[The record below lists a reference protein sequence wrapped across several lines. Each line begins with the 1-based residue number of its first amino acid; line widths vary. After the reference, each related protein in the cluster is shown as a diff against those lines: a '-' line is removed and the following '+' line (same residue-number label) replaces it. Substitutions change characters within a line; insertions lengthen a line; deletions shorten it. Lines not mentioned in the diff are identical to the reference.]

1 MNLTKSQIL
10 SLSIVVLAMGYIL
23 SVLFKLNGLQT
34 ISRGMIFPLFVLL
47 YFLQSKT
54 KNIFF
59 AGFLI
64 LFSISESIY
73 AFCPGNNYIY
83 YFCNTMSVLAYL
95 SLAIYFIRRMNV
107 FILFNRFKVFLLVLV
122 ICNSYIV
129 YMLNDIILSDPNVN
143 FLTVAFFLECFY
155 NLSILIALSFSLL
168 SYLYHDSKED
178 LLLFLA
184 TACIVFSEVVQV
196 ANMYASEN
204 NLLAVIYAVL
214 FTAGLAL
221 VYAYIISK
229 MNTYYRVLF

>member
-1 MNLTKSQIL
+1 M
-10 SLSIVVLAMGYIL
+10 LAMGYIL
-23 SVLFKLNGLQT
+23 SVLFKLDGLQT

-47 YFLQSKT
+47 YFLQSKA
-54 KNIFF
+54 KNTFF
-59 AGFLI
+59 AGFLV
-64 LFSISESIY
+64 LFTISETIY
-73 AFCPGNNYIY
+73 AFYPGNNYIY
-83 YFCNTMSVLAYL
+83 YYFCNIMSVLAYL

-107 FILFNRFKVFLLVLV
+107 FILFRRFKVFLLVLV

-129 YMLNDIILSDPNVN
+129 YMLNDIILSDPNVR
-143 FLTVAFFLECFY
+143 FFTVAFFLECFY

-196 ANMYASEN
+196 ANMYASESY
-204 NLLAVIYAVL
+204 LLAIMYAVL
-214 FTAGLAL
+214 FTSGFAL